1 MELVKT
7 PAARELQ
14 CSVAVPSAALECI
27 QHLIKISAHF
37 AISRAPRELRTEIH
51 RIISNLICFST

>member
-14 CSVAVPSAALECI
+14 CSVAEPSAAVDCV

-37 AISRAPRELRTEIH
+37 AISRAPRELRTRIH
-51 RIISNLICFST
+51 RIILYLICFST